1 MGVLHSFSIN
11 NIFYDKTDVRLF
23 LFSCDKLLEK
33 AIVNFFARFH
43 LLLHIF
49 QGNLLRKACYFTRK
63 MTSSQIILGI
73 SFKMFQNASGQLLL
87 LFYQKLHEKIAY
99 MKL

>member
-11 NIFYDKTDVRLF
+11 NVFYDKTRQTF

-33 AIVNFFARFH
+33 AILNFFARFH

-73 SFKMFQNASGQLLL
+73 SFKMFQKASGQLLL
-87 LFYQKLHEKIAY
+87 LFH
-99 MKL
+99 